1 MFLLSYLFV
10 AVVLSRV
17 VVVVVVSVQEI
28 DTVVILWSFDS
39 PHTKD

>member
-10 AVVLSRV
+10 AVVLSR
-17 VVVVVVSVQEI
+17 VVVVVSVQEI